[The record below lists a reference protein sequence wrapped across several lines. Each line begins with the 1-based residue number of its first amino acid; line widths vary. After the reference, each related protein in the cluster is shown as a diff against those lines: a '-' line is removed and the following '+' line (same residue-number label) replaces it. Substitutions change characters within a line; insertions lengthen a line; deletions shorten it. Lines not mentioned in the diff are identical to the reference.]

1 MTTPPRQR
9 IVLLRHGQTVSNL
22 NRVIDTRP
30 PGAELTE
37 AGIAQALQAGVE
49 LFDHCGQRLVAAYS
63 SVAIRARQ
71 TAELA
76 VGSYEGVAG
85 KASTSVPVNVVE
97 GIHEID
103 LGDLEGRSDAAAYSS
118 YLEHLGG
125 WLRQD
130 PSIRV
135 GGGENY
141 EELLK
146 RFHPTLEAIMAENT
160 DTDGDVLV
168 VSHGG
173 AIRVFAALASGL
185 DAEQAVEAYIP
196 NCGFVILNPDGNAF
210 GHWAVE
216 YWAGHDITM

>member
-37 AGIAQALQAGVE
+37 HGIGQALQAGVE
-49 LFDHCGQRLVAAYS
+49 LFDHCGQRLLAAYC
-63 SVAIRARQ
+63 SVATRAKQ

-85 KASTSVPVNVVE
+85 KASTSVPVTVAQ

-103 LGDLEGRSDAAAYSS
+103 LGELEGRNDAAAYSS

-125 WLRQD
+125 WLRRD

-135 GGGENY
+135 SGGENY
-141 EELLK
+141 EELLQ
-146 RFHPTLEAIMAENT
+146 RFYPALEAIMAENT
-160 DTDGDVLV
+160 DADGDVLI

-173 AIRVFAALASGL
+173 AIRVFATLASGL
-185 DAEQAVEAYIP
+185 DAEQAAEAYIP
-196 NCGFVILNPDGNAF
+196 NCGFVILNPDGKAF
-210 GHWAVE
+210 GQWAVE
-216 YWAGHDITM
+216 YWAGHDVSR